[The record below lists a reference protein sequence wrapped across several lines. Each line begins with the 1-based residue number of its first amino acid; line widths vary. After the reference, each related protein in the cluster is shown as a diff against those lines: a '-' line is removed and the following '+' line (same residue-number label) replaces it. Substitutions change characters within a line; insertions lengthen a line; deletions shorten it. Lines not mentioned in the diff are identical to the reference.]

1 MKILHV
7 INNLQGGGAEKMLS
21 ELLPKQKICNHDV
34 YLLLLNNKKPKFLQT
49 LIDKNIKIKILD
61 ESKNFFTKLL
71 SIRKLIKSNNFDIIH
86 VHLFPSL
93 YYIALA
99 TFGLNTSLIYTEHN
113 TLNRRRKYKIFK
125 YIERIIY
132 NRYDKIICISEQTKL
147 NLQNH
152 LDNSNIKKKII
163 CISNGIIL
171 PEIEGNLPQKDL
183 SNQKDVKLI
192 MIGRFEKQKDQTTLI
207 KSAKYLPKNV
217 KIYFAGTGSLESK
230 CKKLT
235 AEEKL
240 TERIHF
246 LGFQN
251 DIISVLKQMDI
262 AVLSSNW
269 EGFGLSAVESMALGI
284 PTIGS
289 DVPGL
294 SEVLNNG
301 GILFEKGNEIKLAEK
316 INKLIYDHEF
326 YLEISK
332 KGFNKAKQYD
342 INKMNS
348 EYIKIYKETIKIKKW
363 RKE

>member
-1 MKILHV
+1 MKLLHV

-21 ELLPKQKICNHDV
+21 DLLPIQVNNKHDV
-34 YLLLLNNKKPKFLQT
+34 YLLLLNNKNPKFTEAL
-49 LIDKNIKIKILD
+49 LNKNIKIRILD
-61 ESKNFFTKLL
+61 EYKNFFHKLL
-71 SIRKLIKSNNFDIIH
+71 NIRKFVKSNSFDVIH

-93 YYIALA
+93 YYIAFA
-99 TFGLNTSLIYTEHN
+99 TLGLNTTLIYTEHS
-113 TLNRRRKYKIFK
+113 TSNRRRKYKIFK

-147 NLQNH
+147 NLENH
-152 LDNSNIKKKII
+152 LNNSSIKKKLI

-171 PEIEGNLPQKDL
+171 PEIKDVPEKNLPRQLDIKI
-183 SNQKDVKLI
+183 I
-192 MIGRFEKQKDQTTLI
+192 MIGRFEKQKDQVTLI
-207 KSAKYLPKNV
+207 KAVKYLPDNV

-230 CKKLT
+230 CKELA

-240 TERIHF
+240 TDKIHF